1 MANPFSL
8 IVAGVDGGANLL
20 DLPAPSA
27 TTTPYVDLA
36 TFSLTLSGD
45 GGGQMTFDVIQPVT
59 PGGGPWWRSGG
70 VHDNARVQF
79 FDSRYSVGTPL
90 FLGFITNVSASL
102 LPNGLGTR
110 CTVSVADADAW
121 LEKTIVRKGF
131 VGANIKQMVGPFSRG
146 NASATDRDHINA
158 ILAKVY
164 NQVNDAT
171 TRQILDTSVISGS
184 ARAVYSGTAVT
195 IGRQTFKP
203 ASLTSVLDQIAE
215 EASGASGL
223 VYRYWVDGDGRINYG
238 PVSAAPS
245 YATAPL
251 EIVTDPASVTAGSG
265 SVASK
270 MLPRSFTVDV
280 DHDQIVK
287 GIFLQAANTRAR
299 WDRNA
304 TPPTNDPYFR
314 TYDGGTPY
322 FGAGLASRSGPEP
335 HSVFSAP
342 KVKGAV
348 SRTTKI
354 QRLTK
359 ATFQSRAVPIRT
371 VNFTLAGSDLSQ
383 TASPDWTYGFT
394 QGYAQTAVSTW
405 TLVKAWLPN
414 QYVKLTSSALDL
426 SDTILRIASVTM
438 SFESDSTYQVRYD
451 IEAEYRRKR
460 LGKALKRILVGE

>member
-1 MANPFSL
+1 M
-8 IVAGVDGGANLL
+8 
-20 DLPAPSA
+20 
-27 TTTPYVDLA
+27 
-36 TFSLTLSGD
+36 
-45 GGGQMTFDVIQPVT
+45 T

-70 VHDNARVQF
+70 VYDNARVQF
-79 FDSRYSVGTPL
+79 FDSRYSAGTPL

-131 VGANIKQMVGPFSRG
+131 VGTNIKQMVGPFSRG
-146 NASATDRDHINA
+146 NSTTTDRDHINA

-184 ARAVYSGTAVT
+184 TRAVYSGTAVI

-203 ASLTSVLDQIAE
+203 ASLTSILDQIAE
-215 EASGASGL
+215 EASGASSE

-238 PVSAAPS
+238 PVKTAPP
-245 YATAPL
+245 YANAPL
-251 EIVTDPASVTAGSG
+251 EIVTDPASVTAGSA
-265 SVASK
+265 SAASK
-270 MLPRSFTVDV
+270 MLARSFTVDV

-287 GIFLQAANTRAR
+287 GIFVQAANTRAR
-299 WDRNA
+299 WDRN
-304 TPPTNDPYFR
+304 TPLTNDPYFR

-342 KVKGAV
+342 KIKGAA
-348 SRTTKI
+348 SRTTRI
-354 QRLTK
+354 QRVTR
-359 ATFQSRAVPIRT
+359 ATFGARALPVRT

-394 QGYAQTAVSTW
+394 QGYAQTDASTW

-426 SDTILRIASVTM
+426 DTRLRIASVTM

>member
-8 IVAGVDGGANLL
+8 VIAGVDGGANLL

-70 VHDNARVQF
+70 VYDNARVQF
-79 FDSRYSVGTPL
+79 FDSRYSAGTPL

-131 VGANIKQMVGPFSRG
+131 VGTNIKQMVGPFSRG
-146 NASATDRDHINA
+146 NASSTDQALINA
-158 ILAKVY
+158 ILGKIY
-164 NQVNDAT
+164 SQVDDAT
-171 TRQILDTSVISGS
+171 TRQLLDTSVISGS
-184 ARAVYSGTAVT
+184 TRAVYTGAAVT

-203 ASLTSVLDQIAE
+203 ASLVSILDQIAE
-215 EASGASGL
+215 EASGASGK
-223 VYRYWVDGDGRINYG
+223 VFRYWVDGDGRLNYG
-238 PVSAAPS
+238 PVDAAPS
-245 YATAPL
+245 YANAPL
-251 EIVTDPASVTAGSG
+251 EIVTDPASVAVGSA
-265 SVASK
+265 SAASK
-270 MLPRSFTVDV
+270 MLPRAFTVDV
-280 DHDQIVK
+280 DHDQMVK
-287 GIFLQAANTRAR
+287 GIFVQAANTRAR
-299 WDRNA
+299 WDKNA

-314 TYDGGTPY
+314 TYNGGTPY
-322 FGAGLASRSGPEP
+322 FGSGLSTRNGPEP
-335 HSVFSAP
+335 HGVFSAP
-342 KVKGAV
+342 KIKGAA
-348 SRTTKI
+348 SRTTRI

-359 ATFQSRAVPIRT
+359 ATFQARALPVRT

-383 TASPDWTYGFT
+383 TASPDWTYGYT
-394 QGYAQTAVSTW
+394 QGYAQTGASTW

-426 SDTILRIASVTM
+426 SGTILRIASVTM

-451 IEAEYRRKR
+451 IEAEYRRKK

>member
-79 FDSRYSVGTPL
+79 FDSRYSAGTPL

-131 VGANIKQMVGPFSRG
+131 VGTNIKQMVGPFSRG
-146 NASATDRDHINA
+146 NSTTTDRDHINA

-203 ASLTSVLDQIAE
+203 ASLTSALDQIAE

-287 GIFLQAANTRAR
+287 GIFVQAANTRAR

-322 FGAGLASRSGPEP
+322 FGSGLASRSGPEP

-394 QGYAQTAVSTW
+394 QGYAQTDVSTW

-426 SDTILRIASVTM
+426 SGTILRIASVTM

-460 LGKALKRILVGE
+460 MGKALKRLLVGE

>member
-8 IVAGVDGGANLL
+8 VIAGVDGGANLL
-20 DLPAPSA
+20 DLPTPSA

-70 VHDNARVQF
+70 VYDNARVQF
-79 FDSRYSVGTPL
+79 FDSRYSAGTPL

-146 NASATDRDHINA
+146 NSTTTDRDHINA

-215 EASGASGL
+215 EASGASSE

-238 PVSAAPS
+238 PVKTAPP
-245 YATAPL
+245 YANAPL
-251 EIVTDPASVTAGSG
+251 EIVTDPASVTAGSA
-265 SVASK
+265 SAASK
-270 MLPRSFTVDV
+270 MLARSFTVDV

-287 GIFLQAANTRAR
+287 GIFVQAANTRAR
-299 WDRNA
+299 WDRN
-304 TPPTNDPYFR
+304 TPLTNDPYFR

-342 KVKGAV
+342 KIKGAA
-348 SRTTKI
+348 SRTTRI
-354 QRLTK
+354 QRVTR
-359 ATFQSRAVPIRT
+359 ATFGARALPVRT

-394 QGYAQTAVSTW
+394 QGYAQTDASTW

-426 SDTILRIASVTM
+426 DTRLRIASVTM

>member
-1 MANPFSL
+1 VANPFSL
-8 IVAGVDGGANLL
+8 VIAGVDGGANLL

-70 VHDNARVQF
+70 VYDNARVQF
-79 FDSRYSVGTPL
+79 FDSRYSAGTPL

-146 NASATDRDHINA
+146 NSTTTDRDHINA

-203 ASLTSVLDQIAE
+203 AS
-215 EASGASGL
+215 
-223 VYRYWVDGDGRINYG
+223 YRYWVDGDGRINYG
-238 PVSAAPS
+238 PVKTAPP
-245 YATAPL
+245 YANAPL
-251 EIVTDPASVTAGSG
+251 EIVTDPASVTAGSA
-265 SVASK
+265 SAASK
-270 MLPRSFTVDV
+270 MLARSFTVDV

-287 GIFLQAANTRAR
+287 GIFVQAANTRAR
-299 WDRNA
+299 WDRN
-304 TPPTNDPYFR
+304 TPLTNDPYFR

-342 KVKGAV
+342 KIKGAA
-348 SRTTKI
+348 SRTTRI
-354 QRLTK
+354 QRVTR
-359 ATFQSRAVPIRT
+359 ATFGARALPVRT

-394 QGYAQTAVSTW
+394 QGYAQTDASTW

-426 SDTILRIASVTM
+426 DT
-438 SFESDSTYQVRYD
+438 
-451 IEAEYRRKR
+451 
-460 LGKALKRILVGE
+460 

>member
-70 VHDNARVQF
+70 VYDNARVQF
-79 FDSRYSVGTPL
+79 FDSRYSVTTPV

-131 VGANIKQMVGPFSRG
+131 VGTNIKQMVGPFSRG

-203 ASLTSVLDQIAE
+203 ASLTSALDQIAE

-287 GIFLQAANTRAR
+287 GIFVQAANTRAR
-299 WDRNA
+299 WDRN
-304 TPPTNDPYFR
+304 TPLTNDPYFR

-322 FGAGLASRSGPEP
+322 FGAGFSSRSGPEP

-342 KVKGAV
+342 KIKGSA
-348 SRTTKI
+348 SRTTRI
-354 QRLTK
+354 QRVTR
-359 ATFQSRAVPIRT
+359 ATFGARALPVRT

-394 QGYAQTAVSTW
+394 QGYAQTDASTW

-426 SDTILRIASVTM
+426 DTRLRIASVTM

-460 LGKALKRILVGE
+460 MGKALKRLLVGE

>member
-1 MANPFSL
+1 VANPFSL

-36 TFSLTLSGD
+36 TFALTLSGD

-79 FDSRYSVGTPL
+79 FDSRYSVGTPV
-90 FLGFITNVSASL
+90 FLGFITAVSASL

-131 VGANIKQMVGPFSRG
+131 VGTNIKQMVGPFSRG
-146 NASATDRDHINA
+146 GAGATDQGLINA
-158 ILAKVY
+158 ILGKID

-171 TRQILDTSVISGS
+171 TRQLLDTSIITGS
-184 ARAVYSGTAVT
+184 TRAVYSGSAVT

-203 ASLTSVLDQIAE
+203 SSLVSVLDQIAE
-215 EASGASGL
+215 EASGASGK
-223 VYRYWVDGDGRINYG
+223 VFRYFVDGAGRLNYG
-238 PVSAAPS
+238 PVDAAPS

-251 EIVTDPASVTAGSG
+251 EIVTDPSSVTAGSA
-265 SVASK
+265 SAASK
-270 MLPRSFTVDV
+270 MLARSFTVDV

-287 GIFLQAANTRAR
+287 GIFAQAANTRAR

-314 TYDGGTPY
+314 TYNGGTPF
-322 FGAGLASRSGPEP
+322 FGSDLATRSGPEP
-335 HSVFSAP
+335 HGVFNAP
-342 KVKGAV
+342 KIKGAS

-359 ATFQSRAVPIRT
+359 ATFQARAFPVRT

-426 SDTILRIASVTM
+426 SGTILRIASVTM

-451 IEAEYRRKR
+451 IEAEYRRKK